1 MGGITPLTRTL
12 GLCKSF
18 NKLATNKGMES
29 NHYIIIGF
37 AISCIVAIV
46 FIALFIQCKS
56 KEPYC
61 GRCADSKNMCGSCV
75 GMGSKTCPNRAEV
88 SKLYNEGKLT
98 EYSGWGNEPRH
109 WNSPLDDRI
118 DYEKDDCKPKWP
130 TSTYV

>member
-1 MGGITPLTRTL
+1 MHSSDRILHPVHKSQLKPGAVPTART
-12 GLCKSF
+12 
-18 NKLATNKGMES
+18 
-29 NHYIIIGF
+29 
-37 AISCIVAIV
+37 
-46 FIALFIQCKS
+46 
-56 KEPYC
+56 
-61 GRCADSKNMCGSCV
+61 CV
-75 GMGSKTCPNRAEV
+75 GIKTCPNRAEV